1 MNVLQA
7 FGMLQQIK
15 QNPMSLLSQK
25 FNIPEDVNL
34 SDPNAIIN
42 HLLSSGQVQQSD
54 IDAIKNG
61 IGGFLH

>member
-25 FNIPEDVNL
+25 FNIPDGVNVN
-34 SDPNAIIN
+34 DPNAIIN
-42 HLLSSGQVQQSD
+42 HLLSSGQIQQSQ

-61 IGGFLH
+61 LGGFLH